1 MAEKGVPLGFK
12 ILVAV
17 CVLGLSYLLILIGF
31 TPQIDVQIRNI
42 TPIKK
47 WGPLGVSH
55 IPLVKRDIRFAYE
68 VVIIN
73 LEQADWEKGYP
84 KFSAGTETEVV
95 YVYKSGG
102 VCILTNDY
110 TKAVEYFDRYAP
122 DWLFPKRTLPG
133 EPKL

>member
-42 TPIKK
+42 TPIEK
-47 WGPLGVSH
+47 WGPLGVNH
-55 IPLVKRDIRFAYE
+55 IPVAKRSIRFAYE

-73 LEQADWEKGYP
+73 LEQANWEKGYP
-84 KFSAGTETEVV
+84 EFSTGTGTEVV

-110 TKAVEYFDRYAP
+110 TKAVEYFNQHAP
-122 DWLFPKRTLPG
+122 CWLIPKRGLPG
-133 EPKL
+133 EPK